1 MLFLLQFKGQE
12 QKGGRGETV
21 VFHPCFNLFG
31 VGGGVIQ
38 CQVKRLVEADLET

>member
-21 VFHPCFNLFG
+21 CMFQPIWAGRGLV
-31 VGGGVIQ
+31 Q
-38 CQVKRLVEADLET
+38 CHVKRLVEADVET